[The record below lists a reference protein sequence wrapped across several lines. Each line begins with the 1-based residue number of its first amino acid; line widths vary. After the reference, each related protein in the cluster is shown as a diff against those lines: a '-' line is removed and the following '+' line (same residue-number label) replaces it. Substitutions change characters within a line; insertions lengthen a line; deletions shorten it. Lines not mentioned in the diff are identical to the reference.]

1 MAFDEV
7 IETVG
12 KAVDV
17 VGVAVIITGGAISA
31 AGFVRN
37 VRLQSGSDA
46 YRALR
51 ASLGR
56 SILLGLEVL
65 VAADIIR
72 TVAASPTFESV
83 GVLAGIVLIRTFL
96 SFSLEVELEG
106 RFPWQRGAAVQKPE
120 AAEPVSLPSRP
131 QT

>member
-83 GVLAGIVLIRTFL
+83 
-96 SFSLEVELEG
+96 
-106 RFPWQRGAAVQKPE
+106 
-120 AAEPVSLPSRP
+120 VSLPASS
-131 QT
+131 